1 MNILITEKPNQANAY
16 IDSLANAY
24 KKSGNSIL
32 FTTDNFYY
40 SNFIPDVIHI
50 NWPESLYKWQVDF
63 NEKKDLVGFIAE
75 RLDFFKKKG
84 SIIINTVHNI
94 QPHEIE
100 KNWEHK
106 VYNLIISK
114 SDVFIHHGKKS
125 IELLNQNYPVSVKK
139 INIVA
144 HHGDYLSVYEKRDK
158 KLLRKKYKI
167 PRHSFVILNFGNQRP
182 YKGEKFIDEI
192 FKRINLSGKYL
203 ITAGNFHYDHRSQIN
218 FFISRLKKRIRCI
231 RLNNIH
237 RMYRRITEDEV
248 KDLFNLADLLV
259 LGHQKGLS
267 TGLIPLAAT
276 FSLPVV
282 FPHLGNFKE
291 QAEDWS
297 DYFYKPENLQD
308 AITTIER
315 AYSQRNCNKSNA
327 VWLKKNSWEI
337 HVKYILDAVEKSIY
351 NFKNHGTVP

>member
-16 IDSLANAY
+16 IDSLASAY
-24 KKSGNSIL
+24 KKSGNSVI
-32 FTTDNFYY
+32 FTIDNFYF
-40 SNFIPDVIHI
+40 SNFIPDIVHI
-50 NWPESLYKWQVDF
+50 NWPETLYKWQASF
-63 NEKKDLVGFIAE
+63 NKNTDIVGFIDE
-75 RLDFFKKKG
+75 RLDFFKKNG
-84 SIIINTVHNI
+84 STIIYTIHNVE
-94 QPHEIE
+94 PHEIE
-100 KNWEHK
+100 KKYEQK

-114 SDVFIHHGKKS
+114 SDVFIHHGKRS
-125 IELLNQNYPVSVKK
+125 IELLNQVYPDSVKK
-139 INIVA
+139 INVVA
-144 HHGDYLSVYEKRDK
+144 QHGDYLSVYEKRDK

-167 PRHSFVILNFGNQRP
+167 PRNSFVILNFGNQRP

-192 FKRINLSGKYL
+192 FKKLNLGGKYL
-203 ITAGNFHYDHRSQIN
+203 ITAGNFHYDRRSYIKLC
-218 FFISRLKKRIRCI
+218 FSRLKKRFRCI
-231 RLNNIH
+231 TLNNIH

-282 FPHLGNFKE
+282 FPQLGNFKE

-308 AITTIER
+308 AIFTIER
-315 AYSQRNCNKSNA
+315 AYNQRNCNKANA

-337 HVKYILDAVEKSIY
+337 HVNYILDAVEKS
-351 NFKNHGTVP
+351 